1 MKEQN
6 KAACLWTDVRLRFVI
21 WHVQSR
27 WISRGSQMV
36 TTMVL
41 GRLVKVCFLVAKGR
55 AVILT
60 LVSFTCISALYPMR
74 VCICLISSDTVFSST
89 FNHGVSSCGSS
100 GCVCWIYMYRSPLPF
115 AGMYLLDS
123 PWHVW
128 CCVCWI
134 YVSYEYMQSWEA
146 AVVQPLFN
154 FHFLKSPLNTQSWS
168 STPFTSIRVFN
179 KNTYI
184 VIHIDNVHAK
194 N

>member
-1 MKEQN
+1 
-6 KAACLWTDVRLRFVI
+6 
-21 WHVQSR
+21 
-27 WISRGSQMV
+27 
-36 TTMVL
+36 MVL
-41 GRLVKVCFLVAKGR
+41 ASKVARCFTGKRQG
-55 AVILT
+55 
-60 LVSFTCISALYPMR
+60 C
-74 VCICLISSDTVFSST
+74 DTHIGF
-89 FNHGVSSCGSS
+89 
-100 GCVCWIYMYRSPLPF
+100 IYMYFSPLPYARLYMSDF
-115 AGMYLLDS
+115 KWPCFFFNFQPWCIIMWLLRLCLLNIYVS
-123 PWHVW
+123 QPFTLCRYVSAWFPLARMMLRLLN
-128 CCVCWI
+128 I